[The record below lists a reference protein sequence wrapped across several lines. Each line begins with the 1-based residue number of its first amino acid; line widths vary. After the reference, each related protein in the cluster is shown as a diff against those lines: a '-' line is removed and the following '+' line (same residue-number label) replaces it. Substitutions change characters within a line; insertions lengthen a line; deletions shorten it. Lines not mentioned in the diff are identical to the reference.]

1 MAKTNS
7 ATFSFNNKSLN
18 MFCVSLQGQDIP
30 AWLDDEVKRAFEA
43 LAALIKYE
51 NQVIYLRDIKF
62 LAIDGKYPGG
72 HCYNAYEAMIAVPDW
87 LANKQQMVAAI
98 NHELHHM
105 ARWQNL
111 GYGGTLGGAL
121 LSEGIA
127 TFYEQLISGWS
138 SPWSQASVSYAAL
151 EAAIKAWDDNDYDH
165 NNWFFNG
172 TYGKWTGYG
181 IGYQLAKHIF
191 IDGFNLNRSVLENPS
206 EAKVILEKLKQK

>member
-87 LANKQQMVAAI
+87 LANKQQVVAAI

-111 GYGGTLGGAL
+111 GYGDTLGGAL

-127 TFYEQLISGWS
+127 TF
-138 SPWSQASVSYAAL
+138 
-151 EAAIKAWDDNDYDH
+151 
-165 NNWFFNG
+165 
-172 TYGKWTGYG
+172 
-181 IGYQLAKHIF
+181 
-191 IDGFNLNRSVLENPS
+191 
-206 EAKVILEKLKQK
+206 